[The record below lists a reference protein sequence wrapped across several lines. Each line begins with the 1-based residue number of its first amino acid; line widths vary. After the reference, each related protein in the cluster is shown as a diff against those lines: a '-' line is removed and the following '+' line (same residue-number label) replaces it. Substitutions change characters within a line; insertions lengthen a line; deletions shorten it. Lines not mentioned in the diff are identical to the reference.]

1 MPDGYGNWDIYVS
14 RRGPDGQWMKPEN
27 LGPEVNT
34 AQRDYSPRLA
44 PDGHTLIFTSERYFG
59 TAGQRLDWKSITKG
73 LASLQNGQGNIYSV
87 DLRSLGLASFKP

>member
-1 MPDGYGNWDIYVS
+1 
-14 RRGPDGQWMKPEN
+14 MKPEN